1 MVLAFINIIIY
12 NKDKLIN
19 TNVKQMKTYKMKFKE
34 WPFANYHIIRAN
46 NKINAKNKYCQSMGL
61 NPLIHSED
69 IIFIN

>member
-1 MVLAFINIIIY
+1 
-12 NKDKLIN
+12 
-19 TNVKQMKTYKMKFKE
+19 MKFKE